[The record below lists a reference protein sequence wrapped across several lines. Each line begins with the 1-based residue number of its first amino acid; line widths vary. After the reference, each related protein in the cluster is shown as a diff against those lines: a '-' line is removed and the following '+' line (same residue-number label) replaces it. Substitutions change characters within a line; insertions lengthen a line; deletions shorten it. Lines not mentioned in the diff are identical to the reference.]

1 MRWSIPF
8 MLLFLFPIGLRSQA
22 IGSWREHL
30 PYNSAIDVVE
40 ATDRIFA
47 ATPYSLFSIQKASG
61 QIERYSKVNG
71 LTETGIQRIFFEP
84 VSEQLLIAY
93 SNSNID
99 LLTPDDRFNIPDL
112 KRATGVGDKTIHSIT
127 YLNGRYYLSTGLG
140 IVQLDPIRKLIPD
153 TWRLGAGGS
162 SIPVKQFAFDAGF
175 FYAATDEGLKSIAR
189 SGSNP
194 ANSNNW
200 QLLSGTNALPSG
212 ACSFV
217 QTLGTDLIAA
227 VRDTIYRR
235 SGNQWTIL
243 HGSDWP
249 LISARVSEGKLLL
262 CQRKTNGQSRVLI
275 LNTDGSIHRTLSQPV
290 TVSFPKQ
297 ALLMNGEAWLADLFG
312 GLSRFPVSGAAQ
324 TFTVNSPQGL
334 AAGQLLTTNGH
345 FFATAGSVNA
355 AWNYQYNGDGLYALR
370 DGEWTNYNR
379 YRLPI
384 MDSVLDLITIANDA
398 RDGSLWIGS
407 YGGGLMQ
414 LQKENQIRLFKQG
427 FLFPAIGDP
436 TSYRVS
442 GLAFDKDQNLWVSNY
457 GTDRPLLVRTRDSN
471 WYRFNTPF
479 LLPENALAQIGV
491 DPFGFVWI
499 VSPKGGGLIVYDPG
513 ASISST
519 ADDRWRRFRSGAANG
534 NLPSDQVNGI
544 AIDRDGVI
552 WVGTDNGIAL
562 IDCMESPFDA
572 TNCEAFRPVV
582 ANGPFAGYL
591 FNGQN
596 IKQIAV
602 DGANRKWIATSSGV
616 FLIDASGEK
625 VLQHFTAENSPLLS
639 NDVLKLAVDGKYGEV
654 YFATDKGICSYRAD
668 ATAAE
673 ESDAELLVYPNPVP
687 PGYTGTIGIRGL
699 PDRSM
704 VKITELDG
712 RLVYQTKANG
722 GQVTWNG
729 TDYTG
734 RRVST
739 GAYLVLVTDSKW
751 KSKKTGRI
759 FFIE

>member
-1 MRWSIPF
+1 MRWLCP
-8 MLLFLFPIGLRSQA
+8 LLFLLLLPSGSWSQA

-40 ATDRIFA
+40 ATDRLIA
-47 ATPYSLFSIQKASG
+47 ATPYSLFSIHKTDG
-61 QIERYSKVNG
+61 KIDRYSKMNG
-71 LTETGIQRIFFEP
+71 LSETGIQRIYFEP

-99 LLTPDDRFNIPDL
+99 LLTTDDHFNIPDL

-140 IVQLDPIRKLIPD
+140 IVQIDPVRKLIPD
-153 TWRLGAGGS
+153 TWRLGFGGR
-162 SIPVKQFAFDAGF
+162 SISVRAFAFDAGF

-194 ANSNNW
+194 ANANNW
-200 QLLSGTNALPSG
+200 QLLSGTNALPAG

-217 QTLGTDLIAA
+217 QTLGSDLIAV
-227 VRDTIYRR
+227 VRDTVYRR
-235 SGNQWTIL
+235 TGNQWSLL

-249 LISARVSEGKLLL
+249 LVSARVSEGKLLL
-262 CQRKTNGQSRVLI
+262 CQRKVNGQSRVLI
-275 LNTDGSIHRTLSQPV
+275 LNADGSLHRTLAEPV
-290 TVSFPKQ
+290 TISFPMQ
-297 ALLMNGEAWLADLFG
+297 ATLVNGETWLADRFG
-312 GLSRFPVSGAAQ
+312 GVSRFPVLGSSQ
-324 TFTVNSPQGL
+324 RYFVNGPQGL
-334 AAGQLLTTNGH
+334 ASGQLITANGD

-355 AWNYQYNGDGLYALR
+355 AWNYQYNGDGVFELR
-370 DGEWTNYNR
+370 NGEWINYNR
-379 YRLPI
+379 YRYSVL
-384 MDSVLDLITIANDA
+384 DSVLDLITLASDT
-398 RDGSLWIGS
+398 RDGSIWAGS
-407 YGGGLMQ
+407 YGGGLVQ
-414 LQKENQIRLFKQG
+414 LQQANQIRLFKQG
-427 FLFPAIGDP
+427 YLLPAIGDP

-442 GLAFDKDQNLWVSNY
+442 GLAFDNDQNLWISNY
-457 GTDRPLLVRTRDSN
+457 GSDRPLVVRTRDSN
-471 WYRFNTPF
+471 WYRFNAPF
-479 LLPENALAQIGV
+479 PLPENALAQIKT

-499 VSPKGGGLIVYDPG
+499 VSPKGGGLILYDPG
-513 ASISST
+513 TSLASV

-534 NLPSDQVNGI
+534 NLPSDQVNCI

-562 IDCMESPFDA
+562 IDCMEFPFDA

-591 FNGQN
+591 FSGQI

-602 DGANRKWIATSSGV
+602 DGANRKWIATANGT
-616 FLIDASGEK
+616 FLIDPRGEK
-625 VLQHFTAENSPLLS
+625 VIESFTAENSPLLS
-639 NDVLKLAVDGKYGEV
+639 NDVLQVAVDGKYGEV

-668 ATAAE
+668 ATAEE
-673 ESDAELLVYPNPVP
+673 ESGRELLVYPNPVP
-687 PGYTGTIGIRGL
+687 PGYTGVIGIRGL
-699 PDRSM
+699 PTDAW

-712 RLVYQTKANG
+712 RLVYQTRANG
-722 GQVTWNG
+722 GQATWNG

-734 RRVST
+734 RRVAT
-739 GAYLVLVTDSKW
+739 GTYLVLITDAKG
-751 KSKKTGRI
+751 KSNKTGRI